1 MIQSILIICVGN
13 ICRSPAAEKIFRDQ
27 LSDQFTVSS
36 AGINAML
43 GQPIDQNMQAC
54 LLSAG
59 HLDLFHQ
66 ARQFTPEMANQADLI
81 LAMEKSHIH
90 RINETAPQAYGKT
103 LLMGKWAGDLEV
115 LDPYGRDPSFF
126 HQTYADINRYVC
138 DWVNRLQ

>member
-13 ICRSPAAEKIFRDQ
+13 ICRSPAAEKIFRGQ

-36 AGINAML
+36 AGVNAVL
-43 GQPIDQNMQAC
+43 NQPIDPNMQKC
-54 LLSAG
+54 LFNAGYIDLS
-59 HLDLFHQ
+59 HR
-66 ARQFTPEMANQADLI
+66 ARQFTLEMANQADLI

-103 LLMGKWAGDLEV
+103 MLMGKWAGDLEV

-126 HQTYADINRYVC
+126 DQTYANIDRYVG
-138 DWVNRLQ
+138 DWVDKLQ